1 MYDELEA
8 HRRKFLFVRV
18 CVCVGGGGG
27 KVGGGRAKIVR
38 KTLLPKICQQLTYIL
53 PFVYTYFIICL
64 KNKKKYHY
72 DFENSQ
78 SHFHISL

>member
-18 CVCVGGGGG
+18 CVCVGGGG
-27 KVGGGRAKIVR
+27 KVGGCRAKIVR